1 MDRPRD
7 ESYKRKKRL
16 RQILLWVGTAIV
28 VIVLGVAVSQ
38 IEPAAPEVSRNEV
51 WIEPVKRGDMLRQV
65 RGPGTLVPEE
75 ILFVTTSTEGRVE
88 RVVLQPGVEVF
99 ADTVI
104 LELSNPELEQSLQ
117 DARLALAAAE
127 ARYRNRVV
135 ELQSLLLTQE
145 AELARVQAD
154 LEAARLQAEADQTLF
169 DDNLIAEIALKKS
182 KIQHEQLQK
191 RYEIEQQRYE
201 KTQES
206 IEAQLETSRAE
217 LEQARALY
225 GLRRKQVA
233 LLSVQAG
240 IDGVLQEVP
249 VEPGQR
255 VRPGDTL
262 ARVANPN
269 TLEAELRIPET
280 QAKDLVVGQK
290 AEIDTRNGVVE
301 GRLKRID
308 PAVRE
313 GTVLVDVEITGEL
326 PRGAR
331 PDLSVDGTIE
341 IERLENVLFVGRP
354 AYGQPESTI
363 QFFRLTEDG
372 QMAHRV
378 PVQLGKS
385 SVNTIEIIQGLEEGD
400 EIILSDISR
409 WDDENR
415 LRIR

>member
-7 ESYKRKKRL
+7 ESYKRRKRL
-16 RQILLWVGTAIV
+16 RQIVLWVGAAIV
-28 VIVLGVAVSQ
+28 VVVLGVAVSQ

-51 WIEPVKRGDMLRQV
+51 WIESVQRGDMLRRV
-65 RGPGTLVPEE
+65 RGPGTLVPKE
-75 ILFVTTSTEGRVE
+75 IRFVTTSTEGRVE
-88 RVVLQPGVEVF
+88 RVVLQPGVEVS

-117 DARLALAAAE
+117 DSKLALAAAE
-127 ARYRNRVV
+127 ARYRTRVV
-135 ELQSLLLTQE
+135 ELQNMLLTQE
-145 AELARVQAD
+145 SELARVQAD
-154 LEAARLQAEADQTLF
+154 LESARLQAEADQTLF
-169 DDNLIAEIALKKS
+169 DDNLIAEIALKRS
-182 KIQHEQLQK
+182 KIQHQQLEK
-191 RYEIEQQRYE
+191 RFGIEKQRYE
-201 KTQES
+201 KTQDS
-206 IEAQLETSRAE
+206 MEAQLETSRAE
-217 LEQARALY
+217 LEQARALFE
-225 GLRRKQVA
+225 LRREQVA
-233 LLSVQAG
+233 LLSVPAG

-262 ARVANPN
+262 ARVADPN

-280 QAKDLVVGQK
+280 QAKDLVVGQM

-301 GRLKRID
+301 GRLTRID

-341 IERLENVLFVGRP
+341 IERLEDVLYVGRP
-354 AYGQPESTI
+354 AYGQPEGTI
-363 QFFRLTEDG
+363 QLFRLTEDG

-378 PVQLGKS
+378 PVELGKV
-385 SVNTIEIIQGLEEGD
+385 SVNTIEIIKGLEEGD
-400 EIILSDISR
+400 EVILSDISR

>member
-1 MDRPRD
+1 
-7 ESYKRKKRL
+7 
-16 RQILLWVGTAIV
+16 V
-28 VIVLGVAVSQ
+28 
-38 IEPAAPEVSRNEV
+38 
-51 WIEPVKRGDMLRQV
+51 
-65 RGPGTLVPEE
+65 
-75 ILFVTTSTEGRVE
+75 
-88 RVVLQPGVEVF
+88 
-99 ADTVI
+99 
-104 LELSNPELEQSLQ
+104 ELE
-117 DARLALAAAE
+117 
-127 ARYRNRVV
+127 
-135 ELQSLLLTQE
+135 SLLLTQE

-154 LEAARLQAEADQTLF
+154 LEAARLQAEANQTLF
-169 DDNLIAEIALKKS
+169 DDNLIAEIALKQS
-182 KIQHEQLQK
+182 KIQHEQLEK
-191 RYEIEQQRYE
+191 RYAIELQRYD
-201 KTQES
+201 KTKES
-206 IEAQLETSRAE
+206 ITAQLETQQAE

-225 GLRRKQVA
+225 ELRRKQIQALDVA
-233 LLSVQAG
+233 AG
-240 IDGVLQEVP
+240 ISGVLQEVP

-262 ARVANPN
+262 ARVADPN
-269 TLEAELRIPET
+269 TLAAELRIPET

-341 IERLENVLFVGRP
+341 IERLEDVLFVGRP

-363 QFFRLTEDG
+363 QLFKLTADG

-385 SVNTIEIIQGLEEGD
+385 SVNTIEIIQGLEVGD
-400 EIILSDISR
+400 EVILSDISR